1 MARAPVAWRRP
12 NSRKPTTMLAA
23 ARAAMT
29 MLSQRFQTRRVVKAH
44 QAVAATTATLRAVT
58 TSCEKIWPR
67 LPTITWSSPAA
78 SGARPARAA
87 TAHHLGVARP
97 GSPLVIRSI
106 SRRPARD
113 QRSSP
118 IDSQRSDAIVFFGAT
133 GDLAYKE
140 IFPALRGLVQRNRLD
155 VPVIGVARSGWD
167 LAGLRRRAR
176 ESVEHDAGGKGKVDE
191 EAFARLSE
199 LLRYIDGDYKEASTF
214 RRLRKELG
222 DARRPLHYLAIPPS
236 MFATVTEG
244 LAASGCI
251 DAARVIV
258 EKPFGRDLAS
268 ARELNQILHRHLP
281 EDRIFRMD
289 HFLGKEPIQN
299 ILYLRFA
306 NALLEPI
313 WNARYVRQMQ
323 ITMAEDFGIK
333 GRGAFYEEAGAI
345 RDVLQNHLL
354 QVLALLAMDAPAVH
368 TPDATRQE
376 RSRLIEAIPP
386 LDRSS
391 VVRGQ
396 FRGYRDEPG
405 VAADSA
411 VETYVAARLAID
423 TWRWA
428 GVPFYIRAGKRLPVT
443 DTEVLVEFRRPPL
456 ELFGEL
462 IPARSNHLRL
472 HLGPDVRIELG
483 MRVKVPGDQLI
494 GEDEELEAANF
505 AVGGRSPYER
515 LLGDAMRG
523 DTDLFARQDAV
534 EAEWRVVDPVVGDDA
549 TPLYEYDPGTWGPEE
564 ADQLIAGDGT

>member
-1 MARAPVAWRRP
+1 
-12 NSRKPTTMLAA
+12 
-23 ARAAMT
+23 
-29 MLSQRFQTRRVVKAH
+29 
-44 QAVAATTATLRAVT
+44 
-58 TSCEKIWPR
+58 
-67 LPTITWSSPAA
+67 
-78 SGARPARAA
+78 
-87 TAHHLGVARP
+87 
-97 GSPLVIRSI
+97 
-106 SRRPARD
+106 
-113 QRSSP
+113 
-118 IDSQRSDAIVFFGAT
+118 VFFGAS

-140 IFPALRGLVQRNRLD
+140 VFPALQGLVQRNRLD

-167 LAGLRRRAR
+167 LERLRARAR
-176 ESVEHDAGGKGKVDE
+176 ESLEQHGKVDE
-191 EAFARLSE
+191 EAFARLAG
-199 LLRYIDGDYKEASTF
+199 LLRYIDGDYADPRTF
-214 RRLRKELG
+214 QRLRKALG
-222 DARRPLHYLAIPPS
+222 DAKRPLHYLAIPPS

-244 LAASGCI
+244 LAAAGCI
-251 DAARVIV
+251 DGARVVV

-268 ARELNQILHRHLP
+268 ARELNRILHRHLP
-281 EDRIFRMD
+281 EDSIFRMD

-306 NALLEPI
+306 NALLEPL
-313 WNARYVRQMQ
+313 WNARYVKQMQ
-323 ITMAEDFGIK
+323 ITMAEDFGVQ

-368 TPDATRQE
+368 APDATRHE
-376 RSRLIEAIPP
+376 RARLVQAVRP

-462 IPARSNHLRL
+462 IPSRSNHLRL

-483 MRVKVPGDQLI
+483 LRVKLPGDQLI
-494 GEDEELEAANF
+494 GEDVELVAANRPT
-505 AVGGRSPYER
+505 GGRSPYER
-515 LLGDAMRG
+515 LLGDAMHG
-523 DTDLFARQDAV
+523 ETELFARQDTV
-534 EAEWRVVDPVVGDDA
+534 EAEWRVVDAVVGDDA
-549 TPLYEYDPGTWGPEE
+549 TPLYEYDPGTWGPVE
-564 ADQLIAGDGT
+564 AGQLVAGDGGWSDPS

>member
-1 MARAPVAWRRP
+1 
-12 NSRKPTTMLAA
+12 
-23 ARAAMT
+23 
-29 MLSQRFQTRRVVKAH
+29 
-44 QAVAATTATLRAVT
+44 
-58 TSCEKIWPR
+58 
-67 LPTITWSSPAA
+67 
-78 SGARPARAA
+78 
-87 TAHHLGVARP
+87 
-97 GSPLVIRSI
+97 
-106 SRRPARD
+106 
-113 QRSSP
+113 
-118 IDSQRSDAIVFFGAT
+118 VFFGAT

-140 IFPALRGLVQRNRLD
+140 VFPALQGLVQRKRLD
-155 VPVIGVARSGWD
+155 VPIIGVARSGWD
-167 LAGLRRRAR
+167 LAQLRKRA
-176 ESVEHDAGGKGKVDE
+176 HDSLKHHGERPGKVDE
-191 EAFARLSE
+191 EAFAKLSS
-199 LLRYIDGDYKEASTF
+199 LLRYIDGDYADARTF
-214 RRLRKELG
+214 QRLRKALG
-222 DARRPLHYLAIPPS
+222 DAKRPLHYLAIPPS

-244 LAASGCI
+244 LAAAGSVDG
-251 DAARVIV
+251 ARVVV

-268 ARELNQILHRHLP
+268 ARELNRILHRHLP

-313 WNARYVRQMQ
+313 WNAGHVRQMQ
-323 ITMAEDFGIK
+323 ITMAEDFGVK

-376 RSRLIEAIPP
+376 RTRLIQAIRP

-396 FRGYRDEPG
+396 FRGYREEPG
-405 VAADSA
+405 VAADSG

-428 GVPFYIRAGKRLPVT
+428 GVPFYIRAGKHLPVT

-472 HLGPDVRIELG
+472 HLDPDVRIELG
-483 MRVKVPGDQLI
+483 MRVKVPGDQLV
-494 GEDEELEAANF
+494 GQDVELVAADH
-505 AVGGRSPYER
+505 ATGGRHPHPRTLGRRHGGRHRAVRPPGHRRGPVAGRRPGGRRRHHPPVRVRPRQLGPRGGQPAHRRRR
-515 LLGDAMRG
+515 LL
-523 DTDLFARQDAV
+523 V
-534 EAEWRVVDPVVGDDA
+534 
-549 TPLYEYDPGTWGPEE
+549 GPE
-564 ADQLIAGDGT
+564 LS

>member
-1 MARAPVAWRRP
+1 
-12 NSRKPTTMLAA
+12 
-23 ARAAMT
+23 
-29 MLSQRFQTRRVVKAH
+29 
-44 QAVAATTATLRAVT
+44 
-58 TSCEKIWPR
+58 
-67 LPTITWSSPAA
+67 
-78 SGARPARAA
+78 
-87 TAHHLGVARP
+87 
-97 GSPLVIRSI
+97 
-106 SRRPARD
+106 
-113 QRSSP
+113 
-118 IDSQRSDAIVFFGAT
+118 VFFGAS

-140 IFPALRGLVQRNRLD
+140 VFPALQGLVQRNRLD
-155 VPVIGVARSGWD
+155 IPVIGVARSGWD
-167 LAGLRRRAR
+167 LERLRARAR
-176 ESVEHDAGGKGKVDE
+176 ESLEQHGKVDE
-191 EAFARLSE
+191 EAFARLAG
-199 LLRYIDGDYKEASTF
+199 LLRYIDGDYADPRTF
-214 RRLRKELG
+214 QRLRKALG
-222 DARRPLHYLAIPPS
+222 DAKRPLHYLAIPPS

-244 LAASGCI
+244 LAAAGCI
-251 DAARVIV
+251 DGARVVV

-268 ARELNQILHRHLP
+268 ARELNRILHRHLP
-281 EDRIFRMD
+281 EDSIFRMD

-306 NALLEPI
+306 NALLEPL
-313 WNARYVRQMQ
+313 WNARYVKQMQ
-323 ITMAEDFGIK
+323 ITMAEDFGVQ

-368 TPDATRQE
+368 APDATRHE
-376 RSRLIEAIPP
+376 RARLLQAVRP

-462 IPARSNHLRL
+462 IPSRSNHLRL

-483 MRVKVPGDQLI
+483 LRVKLPGDQLI
-494 GEDEELEAANF
+494 GEDVELVAANRPT
-505 AVGGRSPYER
+505 GGRSPYER
-515 LLGDAMRG
+515 LLGDAMHG
-523 DTDLFARQDAV
+523 ETELFARQDTV
-534 EAEWRVVDPVVGDDA
+534 EAEWRVVDAVVGDDA
-549 TPLYEYDPGTWGPEE
+549 TPLYEYDPGTWGPVE
-564 ADQLIAGDGT
+564 AGQLVVGDGGWSDPS

>member
-1 MARAPVAWRRP
+1 M
-12 NSRKPTTMLAA
+12 
-23 ARAAMT
+23 
-29 MLSQRFQTRRVVKAH
+29 
-44 QAVAATTATLRAVT
+44 
-58 TSCEKIWPR
+58 
-67 LPTITWSSPAA
+67 
-78 SGARPARAA
+78 
-87 TAHHLGVARP
+87 
-97 GSPLVIRSI
+97 
-106 SRRPARD
+106 
-113 QRSSP
+113 
-118 IDSQRSDAIVFFGAT
+118 FFGAT
-133 GDLAYKE
+133 GDLAYKQ
-140 IFPALRGLVQRNRLD
+140 IFPALLGLVERNHLD
-155 VPVIGVARSGWD
+155 APIIGVARSGWD
-167 LAGLRRRAR
+167 LAKLRKRAR
-176 ESVEHDAGGKGKVDE
+176 ESVEQRGKVDE
-191 EAFARLSE
+191 EAFDKLSS
-199 LLRYIDGDYKEASTF
+199 LLRYIDGDYADPRTF
-214 RRLRKELG
+214 QRLRKALG
-222 DARRPLHYLAIPPS
+222 DAERPLHYLAIPPT

-244 LAASGCI
+244 LAAAKCI
-251 DAARVIV
+251 DGARVIV

-268 ARELNQILHRHLP
+268 AVELNHVLHRHLP

-306 NALLEPI
+306 NALLEPV
-313 WNARYVRQMQ
+313 WSARYVRQMQ
-323 ITMAEDFGIK
+323 ITMAEDFGVQ

-368 TPDATRQE
+368 ALDATRKE
-376 RSRLIEAIPP
+376 RSRLIQAIRP

-405 VAADSA
+405 VAPDSA

-494 GEDEELEAANF
+494 GEDVELEAANF

-564 ADQLIAGDGT
+564 ADQLIAGDGTWSVPS

>member
-1 MARAPVAWRRP
+1 
-12 NSRKPTTMLAA
+12 
-23 ARAAMT
+23 
-29 MLSQRFQTRRVVKAH
+29 
-44 QAVAATTATLRAVT
+44 
-58 TSCEKIWPR
+58 
-67 LPTITWSSPAA
+67 
-78 SGARPARAA
+78 
-87 TAHHLGVARP
+87 
-97 GSPLVIRSI
+97 
-106 SRRPARD
+106 
-113 QRSSP
+113 
-118 IDSQRSDAIVFFGAT
+118 VFFGAT

-140 IFPALRGLVQRNRLD
+140 VFPALLGLVQRNRLD
-155 VPVIGVARSGWD
+155 VPIIGVARSGWD
-167 LAGLRRRAR
+167 LARLRQRAR
-176 ESVEHDAGGKGKVDE
+176 ESLEHHLGKGKLDE
-191 EAFARLSE
+191 EAFARLSG
-199 LLRYIDGDYKEASTF
+199 LLRYIDGDYADARTF
-214 RRLRKELG
+214 QRLRKALG
-222 DARRPLHYLAIPPS
+222 DAQRPLHYLAIPPS

-244 LAASGCI
+244 LAAAGCI
-251 DAARVIV
+251 DGARVIV

-323 ITMAEDFGIK
+323 ITMAEDFGVK

-376 RSRLIEAIPP
+376 RSRLIQAIRP
-386 LDRSS
+386 LDRAS

-411 VETYVAARLAID
+411 VETYVAARLAIE

-428 GVPFYIRAGKRLPVT
+428 GVPFYIRAGKHLPVT
-443 DTEVLVEFRRPPL
+443 DTEVMVEFRRPPL

-462 IPARSNHLRL
+462 IPAHSNHLRL

-483 MRVKVPGDQLI
+483 LRVKVPGDQLI
-494 GEDEELEAANF
+494 GEDVELVAAERP
-505 AVGGRSPYER
+505 AGGRPPYER
-515 LLGDAMRG
+515 LLGDAMEG
-523 DTDLFARQDAV
+523 DTELFARQDAV
-534 EAEWRVVDPVVGDDA
+534 EAEWAVVDPVVGDDA

-564 ADQLIAGDGT
+564 ANQLIAGDGGWSVPS

>member
-1 MARAPVAWRRP
+1 
-12 NSRKPTTMLAA
+12 
-23 ARAAMT
+23 
-29 MLSQRFQTRRVVKAH
+29 
-44 QAVAATTATLRAVT
+44 
-58 TSCEKIWPR
+58 
-67 LPTITWSSPAA
+67 
-78 SGARPARAA
+78 
-87 TAHHLGVARP
+87 
-97 GSPLVIRSI
+97 
-106 SRRPARD
+106 
-113 QRSSP
+113 
-118 IDSQRSDAIVFFGAT
+118 VFFGAT

-140 IFPALRGLVQRNRLD
+140 VFPALQGLVQRNRLD

-167 LAGLRRRAR
+167 LARLRERA
-176 ESVEHDAGGKGKVDE
+176 HDSLKHHGERPGKVDE
-191 EAFARLSE
+191 EAFAKLSS
-199 LLRYIDGDYKEASTF
+199 LLRYIDGDYADPRTF
-214 RRLRKELG
+214 QRLRKALG
-222 DARRPLHYLAIPPS
+222 DAKRPLHYLAIPPS

-244 LAASGCI
+244 LAAAGGV
-251 DAARVIV
+251 DGARVVV
-258 EKPFGRDLAS
+258 EKPFGRDLVS

-306 NALLEPI
+306 NAMLEPI
-313 WNARYVRQMQ
+313 WNAGHIRQMQ
-323 ITMAEDFGIK
+323 ITMAEDFGVK

-376 RSRLIEAIPP
+376 RTRLVQAIRP

-396 FRGYRDEPG
+396 FRGYREEPG
-405 VAADSA
+405 VAADSG

-428 GVPFYIRAGKRLPVT
+428 GVPFYIRAGKYLPVT

-483 MRVKVPGDQLI
+483 MRVKVPGDQLV
-494 GEDEELEAANF
+494 GQDVELIAADHPTG
-505 AVGGRSPYER
+505 ARPPYER
-515 LLGDAMRG
+515 LLGDAMEG
-523 DTDLFARQDAV
+523 DTELFARQDTV
-534 EAEWRVVDPVVGDDA
+534 EAQWRVVDPVVGDDA
-549 TPLYEYDPGTWGPEE
+549 TPLYEYDQGTWGPEE
-564 ADQLIAGDGT
+564 ANQLIAGDGSWAVPS